1 MITYRQFIL
10 TCITVILVVT
20 LLCIPVSA
28 DRMTVE
34 SLEIIDRSVREVTAD
49 YHVDHWHGRLPVVI
63 QGKHISLGA
72 VFTGADG
79 KAIPLMEEDTFY
91 DTGRGTFTGDYIFNV
106 RLADGAPTG
115 IVTLLCHG
123 DHVHVRGQQAGETN
137 IVFQLQE
144 DDKVV
149 WESPSIGVNVRK
161 DDTPTE
167 IVGDG
172 TIQIAEL
179 KIIDRSVRE
188 VTADHHFD
196 HWHGRLPVVT
206 KGTHISLG
214 AEFTTE
220 DGEKVPLME
229 EDIFYDPGRGV
240 FTGAY
245 IFNVRLADGA
255 PRGIVELLCHGD
267 HVHVRGQQ
275 DGRTAL
281 VFMLQRDDDVV
292 WESAEINVMVED
304 PDMAPAPA
312 EPAESPGFGL
322 LAALGG
328 LMVVIY
334 ASRR

>member
-1 MITYRQFIL
+1 M
-10 TCITVILVVT
+10 T
-20 LLCIPVSA
+20 LLCLPVSA

-49 YHVDHWHGRLPVVI
+49 LHGDHWHGRLPVVI
-63 QGKHISLGA
+63 QGKHISLGGI
-72 VFTGADG
+72 FTGADG
-79 KAIPLMEEDTFY
+79 EAIPLMEEDTFY

-106 RLADGAPTG
+106 RLAEGAPTG
-115 IVTLLCHG
+115 IVTLVNHG
-123 DHVHVRGQQAGETN
+123 DHVHVRGQQAGETE
-137 IVFQLQE
+137 IVFLLQQ
-144 DDKVV
+144 DDAVV

-172 TIQIAEL
+172 TIQISEL
-179 KIIDRSVRE
+179 TIIDRSVRE
-188 VTADHHFD
+188 VTADFHFD

-206 KGTHISLG
+206 KGKHISLG
-214 AEFTTE
+214 AEFTTD
-220 DGEKVPLME
+220 DGEMVPLME

-255 PRGIVELLCHGD
+255 PTGIVELLCHGD
-267 HVHVRGQQ
+267 HVHVRGIQ
-275 DGRTAL
+275 DGRTSI

-304 PDMAPAPA
+304 PDMAPATPGA
-312 EPAESPGFGL
+312 PVESPGFGL

-334 ASRR
+334 ASRK